1 MKRPINLLFLAL
13 FATFLSACASHPTQE
28 ALAANDPFEPTNR
41 ATFKLNQKLDKYF
54 VIPTVGAYIFIVPN
68 WGRTR
73 VHDLLDNLSLPVT
86 FANDIL
92 QGEFKL
98 GGQTLER
105 FAMNATMGLGGLFD
119 PATRFHIP
127 NHGNDF
133 GVTLGV
139 WGIREGPYEV
149 LPLLGPNNPRDTVG
163 FVTDYYIDPLH
174 WIRYKQHIWWD
185 AGHEYF
191 MLLDLR
197 SQTYQTVQGVQRSSL
212 DFYSSMRS
220 LYRQL
225 RDNEIRRARPETREL
240 PQF

>member
-1 MKRPINLLFLAL
+1 MNALKRLVVAAALGVLLCG
-13 FATFLSACASHPTQE
+13 CASHPTPE
-28 ALAANDPFEPTNR
+28 ALAAGDPYEPTNR
-41 ATFKLNQKLDKYF
+41 QTFKLNQKLDKYF
-54 VIPTVGAYIFIVPN
+54 VIPTVGAYIFVMPP

-73 VHDLLDNLSLPVT
+73 VHDLLDNLSLPIT
-86 FANDIL
+86 FANDMM
-92 QGEFKL
+92 QGEPKL
-98 GGQTLER
+98 GGQTFAR
-105 FAMNATMGLGGLFD
+105 FMVNTTLGLGGLFD
-119 PATRFHIP
+119 PATRLHIP

-139 WGIREGPYEV
+139 WGIREGPYLV
-149 LPLLGPNNPRDTVG
+149 LPLLGPNNPRDTTG
-163 FVTDYYIDPLH
+163 FVTDYFIDPLH

-191 MLLDLR
+191 TLLDLR

-225 RDNEIRRARPETREL
+225 RNNEIQRARPKAREL
-240 PQF
+240 PEF